1 MIMLAPRRVADR
13 PCRSVRGRGGCPPVS
28 PPPSLAGRRPGSL
41 RGDNKSPL
49 RDRYLIMRGR
59 RPKRGARAAYAAS
72 VVIVVAMVLTG
83 CAHSDPHAPRTVA
96 PTDPSDCNALTP
108 IGDGGVLA
116 GFDWSSGDHPIGEAA
131 VVYACFQPQGG
142 TLVITSDSAQVT
154 VTSSRV
160 AIPLRGQFSGGVDTQ
175 PWPPKFGLSPMSW

>member
-1 MIMLAPRRVADR
+1 
-13 PCRSVRGRGGCPPVS
+13 
-28 PPPSLAGRRPGSL
+28 
-41 RGDNKSPL
+41 
-49 RDRYLIMRGR
+49 
-59 RPKRGARAAYAAS
+59 
-72 VVIVVAMVLTG
+72 MVLTG

>member
-1 MIMLAPRRVADR
+1 
-13 PCRSVRGRGGCPPVS
+13 
-28 PPPSLAGRRPGSL
+28 
-41 RGDNKSPL
+41 
-49 RDRYLIMRGR
+49 MRGR

-116 GFDWSSGDHPIGEAA
+116 GFDWSSGDHRIGEAA
-131 VVYACFQPQGG
+131 VVYARFRPQGG

-154 VTSSRV
+154 ITPSRV
-160 AIPLRGQFSGGVDTQ
+160 AIPLGTYGVIAIRVTVRAAGTARLQLDLLDNRGAHNSGAGGPRVVATN
-175 PWPPKFGLSPMSW
+175 SSWHFAAGE